1 MAYLHRHVDLRC
13 DPARLLPGARSVLV
27 AALNYHQRRPDP
39 PRAPAGRVAMYA
51 WGRDYHRV
59 IKDKLHAV
67 IDQLRARLTEPF
79 EARAC
84 VDTAPLLERELAM
97 QAGIGWIGKNTLVL
111 HEELGSYLFLGEIV
125 TTLPLVPDAPAI
137 DHCGS
142 CTRCLEACPTDAFP
156 APYEMDARRCIA
168 YHTIERRSDIPSDFH
183 SAIGEWLFGCDI
195 CQEVCPFNRGAPVTS
210 EQQLTSGPLRSALPL
225 AEVAAWSPQDYQT
238 ALRGSAIKRARLD
251 MLQRNA
257 RIVAANLP
265 TQAASD

>member
-1 MAYLHRHVDLRC
+1 
-13 DPARLLPGARSVLV
+13 
-27 AALNYHQRRPDP
+27 
-39 PRAPAGRVAMYA
+39 MYA

-84 VDTAPLLERELAM
+84 IDTAPLLERELAM

-142 CTRCLEACPTDAFP
+142 CTRCLEACPTQAFP

-183 SAIGEWLFGCDI
+183 GAIGEWLFGCDI
-195 CQEVCPFNRGAPVTS
+195 CQEVCPFNRGAPLTS
-210 EQQLTSGPLRSALPL
+210 EQQLTGGPLRSALPL
-225 AEVAAWSPQDYQT
+225 AEVAAWGDEDYHK

-257 RIVAANLP
+257 RIVAANLSARP
-265 TQAASD
+265 ASD